1 LKRVSQKRDLRQNRK
16 KRDEER
22 DGEENMEQNGKVRF
36 VFPFEKLEV
45 WQSALDLA
53 DFIFQL
59 LETFPPNKHFR
70 IISQMEAAV
79 TGISQNIAEG
89 KGRQYKKEFLQFL
102 FIAEGSLFETLTLTE
117 VMRRRNLISDADA
130 MEIRERSEVIDR
142 KLHGLINS
150 IRGRN

>member
-1 LKRVSQKRDLRQNRK
+1 MRSASL
-16 KRDEER
+16 EER
-22 DGEENMEQNGKVRF
+22 PADARLEASNPKGGEGIMGQNGKEAF

-45 WQSALDLA
+45 WQLAVDLA
-53 DFIFQL
+53 DFIFKL
-59 LETFPPNKHFR
+59 LEAFPPNKHFR

-102 FIAEGSLFETLTLTE
+102 YIAEGSLFETLTLAE
-117 VMRRRNLISDADA
+117 VMRRRKLISDADA
-130 MEIRERSEVIDR
+130 VEIRERSEVIDR

-150 IRGRN
+150 VRSRN

>member
-1 LKRVSQKRDLRQNRK
+1 M
-16 KRDEER
+16 
-22 DGEENMEQNGKVRF
+22 GQNGKEAF

-45 WQSALDLA
+45 WQLAVDLA
-53 DFIFQL
+53 DFIFKL
-59 LETFPPNKHFR
+59 LEAFPPNKHFR

-102 FIAEGSLFETLTLTE
+102 YIAEGSLFETLTLAE
-117 VMRRRNLISDADA
+117 VMRRRKLISDADA
-130 MEIRERSEVIDR
+130 VEIRERSEVIDR

-150 IRGRN
+150 VRSRN